1 MPYRAIPII
10 RCGSSVMH
18 EVLKYLGEVLRRTYG
33 AIVETPMPWRM
44 IDKLATL
51 EEREEQDAAR
61 GTERTERTQDGGGES
76 TPRGD
81 Q

>member
-1 MPYRAIPII
+1 
-10 RCGSSVMH
+10 MH

-51 EEREEQDAAR
+51 EEREE
-61 GTERTERTQDGGGES
+61 
-76 TPRGD
+76 
-81 Q
+81 